1 MYGKLNE
8 TPVREDHAVAPITAY
23 GASKATAEIYLSL
36 YRALHGLD
44 CRIARVANP
53 YGAGQDLSRG
63 LGAVTTFIDHAL
75 RGQKIVIWGNGDV
88 VRDYIHISDVAKCL
102 VRLANAP
109 KHEQFI
115 FNVGSGVGI
124 SLNEVVLELE
134 AHFGRRLDVS
144 WTETRAF
151 DVPVNV
157 LAIERV
163 RTALSWSPALSF
175 SDGIRRTLEDF
186 RREATFSNLD

>member
-1 MYGKLNE
+1 M
-8 TPVREDHAVAPITAY
+8 
-23 GASKATAEIYLSL
+23 
-36 YRALHGLD
+36 
-44 CRIARVANP
+44 
-53 YGAGQDLSRG
+53 
-63 LGAVTTFIDHAL
+63 
-75 RGQKIVIWGNGDV
+75 IWGNGDV

-144 WTETRAF
+144 RTETRAF

-163 RTALSWSPALSF
+163 RAALSWNPALSF